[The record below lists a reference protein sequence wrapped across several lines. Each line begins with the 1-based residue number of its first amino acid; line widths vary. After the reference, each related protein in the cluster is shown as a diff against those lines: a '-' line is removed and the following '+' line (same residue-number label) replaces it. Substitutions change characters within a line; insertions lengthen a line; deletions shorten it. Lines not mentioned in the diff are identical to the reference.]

1 MKKLRDLALDID
13 DLGSTQVELL
23 RKISQEL
30 GTKTLAKASGV
41 SQKPIADQGIN
52 VLRINQLSTKQLA
65 SVLAYLAGIPYR
77 EIAAITGVDDTTVK
91 IHVRDAAKKLDFSSR
106 DQLKLAMAPLVQ
118 SMRDSDFEATFRI
131 PKRWWEAP
139 SPALLAALA
148 KKKTSLPPARVPK
161 GLLQP

>member
-30 GTKTLAKASGV
+30 GTKTLAKSHDV
-41 SQKPIADQGIN
+41 SQKPIADQGMN
-52 VLRINQLSTKQLA
+52 VLRISRLSIKQLA

-77 EIAAITGVDDTTVK
+77 QVAAITGVDQTTVK
-91 IHVRDAAKKLDFSSR
+91 IHVRDAATKLEFSSR
-106 DQLKLAMAPLVQ
+106 DQLKLAMAPFVQ
-118 SMRDSDFEATFRI
+118 SMRDGDFEATFRI
-131 PKRWWEAP
+131 PKRWWESP

-148 KKKTSLPPARVPK
+148 KKKTSQPPARVPK
-161 GLLQP
+161 ASLNP